1 MSGSTSTRI
10 LTGKPPRAMWSAA
23 MLLGLYRI
31 KAASLPGTNCW
42 LRETAYNVS
51 TLPATLEFHRAQG
64 LSRFEESVL
73 RRKPPGSCRSCA
85 VGDAANPSDDSDTAD
100 RRGACEAYR
109 PGSPKA
115 SVSIERPL
123 G

>member
-1 MSGSTSTRI
+1 
-10 LTGKPPRAMWSAA
+10 

-73 RRKPPGSCRSCA
+73 RRKPPGSSRRDHMDRSLE
-85 VGDAANPSDDSDTAD
+85 PD
-100 RRGACEAYR
+100 RRGEEFGREARGRAYSDDR
-109 PGSPKA
+109 CSQ
-115 SVSIERPL
+115 RN
-123 G
+123 